1 MSGRRGSDDR
11 AGYDSSVLPV
21 TSRTALLV
29 FDAILPVLVL
39 NYLKDEALLN
49 VQNDTQSKGE
59 KEERTG
65 KAIQRSSR
73 TQETEVS
80 PAL

>member
-21 TSRTALLV
+21 TSRTALPV
-29 FDAILPVLVL
+29 FDVILPVLVL
-39 NYLKDEALLN
+39 SYLKDEALWN
-49 VQNDTQSKGE
+49 VQNDKTGKG
-59 KEERTG
+59 KRTE
-65 KAIQRSSR
+65 KAIQQSSR

-80 PAL
+80 SAL